1 VIELVDFA
9 ALELFRALG
18 RHEVEYVTVGG
29 VAIQAYGGQR
39 WTAAGSRRRAAAR
52 NAGG

>member
-1 VIELVDFA
+1 VTAPADFD

-29 VAIQAYGGQR
+29 VAIQTYEP
-39 WTAAGSRRRAAAR
+39 
-52 NAGG
+52 